1 MGLVRTQKVGEGMH
15 IRGRDKDIYIT
26 LRGISGEE
34 FHRKA
39 GFSIQGVKGL
49 NRLEISADEGYVN

>member
-15 IRGRDKDIYIT
+15 ISGRNRDIYII
-26 LRGISGEE
+26 LIKICGEE

-39 GFSIQGVKGL
+39 EFSV
-49 NRLEISADEGYVN
+49 